1 MTQCLRKEGSRRH
14 HTRVIYPES
23 GHHSDYQILTLP
35 TSSLVSLVMARILIT
50 GSSDG
55 LGSLSARALIK
66 QGHSVVL
73 HARNEQR
80 AQDAQKACSGAE
92 ACLVADLADISQ
104 TQRLAEEA
112 NALGSFDAI
121 IHNAGLYTGPY
132 RKTKEGWPS
141 IVAVNTISPYIL
153 SCLLKPRPTKMVF
166 VSSGLHNGGDSSC
179 EDLTWS
185 QRGERGF
192 RDHQAYADTKLHN
205 IMLASAM
212 ARRWPDVQSNSLDPG
227 WVPTKMGGSSAS
239 GDINAAVDTYVM
251 LAQGAGAAK
260 GVSGKYWFRYRETS
274 PKKAAEDADV
284 QQKLLKELEAITGLK
299 LPDE

>member
-1 MTQCLRKEGSRRH
+1 
-14 HTRVIYPES
+14 
-23 GHHSDYQILTLP
+23 
-35 TSSLVSLVMARILIT
+35 MARILIT

-55 LGSLSARALIK
+55 LGLLSARALIQ

-73 HARNEQR
+73 HARNQQR
-80 AQDAQKACSGAE
+80 AQDAQAACSGAE
-92 ACLVADLADISQ
+92 ACLVADLTDISQ
-104 TQRLAEEA
+104 TKKLAEEA
-112 NALGSFDAI
+112 NALGSFDAV

-153 SCLLKPRPTKMVF
+153 SCLLKPRPKRLVF

-179 EDLTWS
+179 EDLTWTK
-185 QRGERGF
+185 RGERGF

-205 IMLASAM
+205 ILLAGAM

-227 WVPTKMGGSSAS
+227 WVPTKMGGSSAN

-251 LAQGAGAAK
+251 LADGGDAAK
-260 GVSGKYWFRYRETS
+260 GVTGKYWFKCKETS
-274 PKKAAEDADV
+274 PRKDAEDEAV

-299 LPDE
+299 LPAE